1 MDSALVV
8 GGTRFVGRHTVEEL
22 LEHDYEVTTFNRGNH
37 ENPFEDRAG
46 VDRFEGDRTNDT
58 ALERAR
64 EAVDPDVVI
73 DCVAYYPRDVRSA
86 TRIFAD
92 VDAYVYVSSGAAY
105 GEEVLPKREDETAL
119 KPCSAE
125 QAVDDSHDSYGA
137 RKAEGDRAVV
147 EAAEDGANA
156 TSVRPPIVYGPH
168 DYTERFDYWVDRVE
182 RFDRVIVPGDG
193 TNVWHRVYV
202 EDLARGLRVVAEEGT
217 PGEAYNVADRRMLTL
232 REMVEEIAAA
242 LETEVEVVTAGEREL
257 AAAGL
262 SRSDFVLYRE
272 YPHVLST
279 AKVAALGFESTPVPE
294 AMERTVAEHEESDRT
309 GRENGPDRETERRV
323 LDVLDTV

>member
-22 LEHDYEVTTFNRGNH
+22 LEEDYEVTIFNRGNH
-37 ENPFEDRAG
+37 ENPFADRDG
-46 VDRFEGDRTNDT
+46 VDRFEGDRTNDA

-64 EAVDPDVVI
+64 EESDPEVVI
-73 DCVAYYPRDVRSA
+73 DCVAYYPRDVRTA
-86 TRIFAD
+86 TRIFED

-105 GEEVLPKREDETAL
+105 GTEEMPKREGETDL
-119 KPCSAE
+119 EPCSTD
-125 QAVDDSHDSYGA
+125 QATDDSQSSYGA
-137 RKAEGDRAVV
+137 RKAEGDRAVF
-147 EAAEDGANA
+147 EAAKRGVNA
-156 TSVRPPIVYGPH
+156 MSVRPPIVYGPH
-168 DYTERFDYWVDRVE
+168 DYTERFDYWIDRVN

-202 EDLARGLRVVAEEGT
+202 EDLARGLRLVAEEGT

-232 REMVEEIAAA
+232 REMVEEIATA
-242 LETEVEVVTAGEREL
+242 LETEIEVVTAGEREL
-257 AAAGL
+257 AAADL
-262 SRSDFVLYRE
+262 SPADFVLYRE

-279 AKVAALGFESTPVPE
+279 CKVADLGYESTPVAE
-294 AMERTVAEHEESDRT
+294 AMDRTVADHRESDRT